1 MLGEKLY
8 IEFYNNCKFYTMQM
22 SFIWSIFFSPWLLC
36 MHIGVAGGY
45 ENLITSL
52 KKIMFV
58 LKNISYYMIWFTIH
72 CLNIYAVVWLNGYPK
87 ILFNF
92 YSYYTYTKFSPDVK
106 FEITLLKIVMVRD
119 NKLNIELNGL
129 YKQ

>member
-1 MLGEKLY
+1 MY
-8 IEFYNNCKFYTMQM
+8 
-22 SFIWSIFFSPWLLC
+22 
-36 MHIGVAGGY
+36 IGVAGGY
-45 ENLITSL
+45 GNLITSV

-58 LKNISYYMIWFTIH
+58 LKNILCYMLLVYNTLFEYLRRNLIK
-72 CLNIYAVVWLNGYPK
+72 WLSK
-87 ILFNF
+87 ISFN

-106 FEITLLKIVMVRD
+106 SEITLLKIVMVRD

>member
-1 MLGEKLY
+1 
-8 IEFYNNCKFYTMQM
+8 
-22 SFIWSIFFSPWLLC
+22 

-58 LKNISYYMIWFTIH
+58 LKNISYYMVLLLFCNTPFEYLRRNSIK
-72 CLNIYAVVWLNGYPK
+72 WLSK
-87 ILFNF
+87 ILDNF
-92 YSYYTYTKFSPDVK
+92 STSDSYHTYSKFSPYVK
-106 FEITLLKIVMVRD
+106 SEIALLKIVMARD